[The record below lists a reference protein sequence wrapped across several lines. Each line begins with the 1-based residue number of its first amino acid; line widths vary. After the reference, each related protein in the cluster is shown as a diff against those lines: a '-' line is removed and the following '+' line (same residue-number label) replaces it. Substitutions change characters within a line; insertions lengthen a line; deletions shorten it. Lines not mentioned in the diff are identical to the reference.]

1 MEKEYDENM
10 QRERETDKER
20 EKEIIIDICNKERYI
35 LIIYIYAI
43 RKGEVETSKKA

>member
-10 QRERETDKER
+10 QREREIDR
-20 EKEIIIDICNKERYI
+20 EIEEEIKIDICNKERYI

-43 RKGEVETSKKA
+43 RKREVETSKKA